1 MKEIKI
7 YEAFDGKQFEKKKD
21 CEEYEAKYIQI
32 KTEGVEWYDEDF
44 EPLAM
49 SIDNWDKVK
58 ILKFKDEYADENF
71 CRVFSTIS
79 EKMDKDLDEK
89 FNEYS
94 YTNVLEENTLLIWD
108 KDKKEWCYFEDIL
121 NAFEDLK
128 TFIKNCR
135 EIIN

>member
-1 MKEIKI
+1 MREIKL

-21 CEEYEAKYIQI
+21 CEEYEAKYTQI

-58 ILKFKDEYADENF
+58 FLKFKDEDADEDF
-71 CRVFSTIS
+71 CRVFSIIS
-79 EKMDKDLDEK
+79 DTVGKDLDEK

-94 YTNVLEENTLLIWD
+94 YTEVWGKTLLIWD
-108 KDKKEWCYFEDIL
+108 KDKKEWSYFEDIL
-121 NAFEDLK
+121 NAFENFK
-128 TFIKNCR
+128 TFVENCK